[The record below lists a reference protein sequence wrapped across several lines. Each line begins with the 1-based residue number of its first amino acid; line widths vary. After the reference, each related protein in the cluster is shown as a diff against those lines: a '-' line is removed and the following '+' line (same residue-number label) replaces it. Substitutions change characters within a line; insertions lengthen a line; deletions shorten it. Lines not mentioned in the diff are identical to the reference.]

1 MQVLAH
7 RPLGLGT
14 RARPCGPLPMP
25 PALLRSLSLLHLESP
40 GRRISA
46 LGATLGRRTLFYSHT
61 VGKEGN
67 GPKEAEGMSGEATG
81 VPSTCGLWGARGG
94 RGWTG
99 RTGRGQDPYLPARL
113 SVHLLVQR
121 SLSGYD
127 GPEPA
132 GGEKPR
138 TGIILVRLFLETAQT
153 QRLILSSV
161 CFAGDGAEAQEAL
174 GSPRL
179 GGKWEGGRR
188 PSFHKGRRPHHLFLG
203 RGARRSVADGPASFL
218 VLRGVPISRPDPTFL
233 LNAKAFLPHLVLC
246 S

>member
-1 MQVLAH
+1 
-7 RPLGLGT
+7 
-14 RARPCGPLPMP
+14 
-25 PALLRSLSLLHLESP
+25 
-40 GRRISA
+40 
-46 LGATLGRRTLFYSHT
+46 
-61 VGKEGN
+61 
-67 GPKEAEGMSGEATG
+67 MSGEATG

-99 RTGRGQDPYLPARL
+99 RTGRGQDPYLPARP

-138 TGIILVRLFLETAQT
+138 MGIILVRLFLETAQT

-179 GGKWEGGRR
+179 GGKWGGGRR

-203 RGARRSVADGPASFL
+203 RGARCSVADGPASFL
-218 VLRGVPISRPDPTFL
+218 VLRGVPISRLTPHFCSMPRPFFL
-233 LNAKAFLPHLVLC
+233 TLSYAPRLCEDLLARFHSLCVLNCPRLFWHADRIAVPSDLGGCRRLPSASASVPGC
-246 S
+246 WASIGTPGPSP